1 LQQDLKTPGKSD
13 PRLIEAIGMMEHPIA
28 SVLTG
33 RIRGDNIPGLATRT
47 KARRLV
53 GMRVKLSLV
62 TAALLFAA
70 ALAAPAASA
79 QGTAFQCIATSA
91 GPGGSNLTIYVSQMI
106 PGDASQRAAVTD
118 AWGAFVKATYQL
130 ATLSSATCNPLSAD
144 PSIQQR
150 VIAAEQNAWQKKGL
164 NVVQVTWTPGQKNNS
179 AQNANTNPY
188 ATTQPSADAAPK
200 DKDAPAADAQAAP
213 PPADPGPQPRTSY
226 CYSDDKKPTVY
237 FSDAFDTVDLP
248 NPNAWVN
255 GFAKFLAQKYAY
267 KGTVKCK
274 DGDTIFNVQGT
285 IRDQKDAL
293 AGKQTVDTEWTYE
306 PPAPG
311 DPAAADAAPPAA
323 TPAPKKTHA
332 ASH

>member
-1 LQQDLKTPGKSD
+1 LKALAVIKPYSQ
-13 PRLIEAIGMMEHPIA
+13 PRVIA
-28 SVLTG
+28 FVLTG
-33 RIRGDNIPGLATRT
+33 RLHGDNIPGLATRT
-47 KARRLV
+47 DARRPV
-53 GMRVKLSLV
+53 SMKTSFAAAAA
-62 TAALLFAA
+62 AALLFAA

-79 QGTAFQCIATSA
+79 QATAFQCMATSV
-91 GPGGSNLTIYVSQMI
+91 GPGGSNVVIYVSQMI
-106 PGDASQRAAVTD
+106 SGDMSQRATLTT
-118 AWGAFVKATYQL
+118 AWGAYVQSTYQL
-130 ATLSSATCNPLSAD
+130 ASLASSLCNPFGTD
-144 PSIQQR
+144 PATQQR
-150 VIAAEQNAWQKKGL
+150 VLAAEQNAWQRKNM
-164 NVVQVTWTPGQKNNS
+164 NVVQVNWTPGQKNNS

-200 DKDAPAADAQAAP
+200 DKDAPAADAKDAP

-255 GFAKFLAQKYAY
+255 AFAKFLAQKYAY

-311 DPAAADAAPPAA
+311 DPAAADTAAPTA
-323 TPAPKKTHA
+323 TPTPKKTHA